1 MKKIVQH
8 GQRRHS
14 KASESYIDVTFRY
27 DDGTIWEGA
36 IPVEYRRTGV
46 DLAESSA
53 IEEYLQQAFLYCH
66 PSNYPKW
73 RQEQE
78 VFWLQKEAEVTK
90 SFFDVLITFK
100 WTCVACQLPP
110 NPNWAR
116 RIQDLKEMGYT
127 IATHTSKKCPTCGSK
142 KTHIILVP
150 LPRGGISG
158 YEVWSSSLR
167 KKIID
172 LLGGYDAYEG
182 KTVGKD
188 NLLPDHKF
196 PEIRW
201 GNDTRRHSLEHLA
214 DTEIR
219 EQFQLLTNQRNLQKR
234 EVCRKCYQ
242 TGDRG
247 YPFGIQYY
255 YEGDEKWPDTI
266 PKSGKVAEV
275 GCSGC
280 GWYDLQ
286 KWRIALNRKLSDLN
300 SD

>member
-1 MKKIVQH
+1 
-8 GQRRHS
+8 
-14 KASESYIDVTFRY
+14 
-27 DDGTIWEGA
+27 
-36 IPVEYRRTGV
+36 
-46 DLAESSA
+46 
-53 IEEYLQQAFLYCH
+53 
-66 PSNYPKW
+66 
-73 RQEQE
+73 
-78 VFWLQKEAEVTK
+78 
-90 SFFDVLITFK
+90 
-100 WTCVACQLPP
+100 
-110 NPNWAR
+110 
-116 RIQDLKEMGYT
+116 
-127 IATHTSKKCPTCGSK
+127 
-142 KTHIILVP
+142 
-150 LPRGGISG
+150 
-158 YEVWSSSLR
+158 
-167 KKIID
+167 
-172 LLGGYDAYEG
+172 
-182 KTVGKD
+182 
-188 NLLPDHKF
+188 
-196 PEIRW
+196 
-201 GNDTRRHSLEHLA
+201 LA

>member
-1 MKKIVQH
+1 MEKIVQH

-127 IATHTSKKCPTCGSK
+127 IATHTSKKMPDLWFQENAYYTCSSTSRGNIWIRSMVVIPTK
-142 KTHIILVP
+142 ENH
-150 LPRGGISG
+150 
-158 YEVWSSSLR
+158 
-167 KKIID
+167 
-172 LLGGYDAYEG
+172 
-182 KTVGKD
+182 
-188 NLLPDHKF
+188 
-196 PEIRW
+196 
-201 GNDTRRHSLEHLA
+201 
-214 DTEIR
+214 
-219 EQFQLLTNQRNLQKR
+219 
-234 EVCRKCYQ
+234 
-242 TGDRG
+242 
-247 YPFGIQYY
+247 
-255 YEGDEKWPDTI
+255 
-266 PKSGKVAEV
+266 
-275 GCSGC
+275 
-280 GWYDLQ
+280 
-286 KWRIALNRKLSDLN
+286 
-300 SD
+300 